1 MFFRTKQT
9 AGRAYLQIVESRRD
23 AGKVRQHVVATLGR
37 LDELTAS
44 GQLERLL
51 RSGARFASQAMVLQ
65 AAREAARQAA
75 DQATDQSETP
85 AVVTRRIGPT
95 LVFQR
100 LWKETGCAAVVAKL
114 AARRKHA
121 FELERAVFLTVL
133 HRLCGGGSDR
143 AAERWRDD
151 VRIEGADDLHLHQLY
166 RAMSWLGQ
174 ELPKA
179 QQDGR
184 TPFAPRCTK
193 DLIEERLFAARRDLF
208 SKLDLVFMDT
218 TSFYFEGAGGDT
230 LGRRGF
236 SKDHRPD
243 LPQMILAVI
252 LDGDGR
258 PVCCEMW
265 PGNTADV
272 TSLVPVVERLR
283 RRFAIERVCVVADR
297 GMISAATLAEIEARG
312 LLYILG
318 ARERTDS
325 LVREIVL
332 DDPDPF
338 VPYCKT
344 TPRKKVI
351 DYEAKAVTLAGRR
364 YIVCRNAEQA
374 DKDGADRT
382 AILASLER
390 QLKQGDK
397 ALVANKGYRRFLKS
411 LGKDH
416 FAIDHAKA
424 EEDARF
430 DGIFVLRANTDLNPV
445 EAMLCYKQLW
455 TVEAIFRTSK
465 SLLATRPIFHQLDT
479 TIRGH
484 VFCSFLALVLKSALE
499 ERIAALGRTT
509 SWQDILSDLH
519 SLSETQIEQDGK
531 RFVVRT
537 APRPAASLALRAAG
551 AALPPT
557 VRSLADA

>member
-1 MFFRTKQT
+1 MFFRKKTT
-9 AGRAYLQIVESRRD
+9 AGRTYLQIVESRR
-23 AGKVRQHVVATLGR
+23 AGGKIRQHIVATLGR
-37 LDELTAS
+37 FDELEAS

-51 RSGARFASQAMVLQ
+51 RSGARFAQHAMLLQ
-65 AAREAARQAA
+65 AAR
-75 DQATDQSETP
+75 DDP
-85 AVVTRRIGPT
+85 ALTVATRRIGPA
-95 LVFQR
+95 LVFERWWQ
-100 LWKETGCAAVVAKL
+100 ETGCRAVVGDL
-114 AARRKHA
+114 AAQRKHA
-121 FELERAVFLTVL
+121 FDLERAVFLTVL
-133 HRLCGGGSDR
+133 HRLMGGGSDR

-151 VRIEGADDLHLHQLY
+151 YRIAGTDELDLHHLY
-166 RAMSWLGQ
+166 RAMAWLG
-174 ELPKA
+174 EDLPQS
-179 QQDGR
+179 QQAGR

-193 DLIEERLFAARRDLF
+193 DLVEERLFAARRDLF

-218 TSFYFEGAGGDT
+218 TSLYFEGAGGAT

-236 SKDHRPD
+236 SKDHRAD

-325 LVREIVL
+325 RVRDIVL
-332 DDPDPF
+332 DDPAPF

-374 DKDGADRT
+374 DKDSADRA

-411 LGKDH
+411 VGKDR
-416 FAIDHAKA
+416 FAIDRAKA
-424 EEDARF
+424 EEDERF
-430 DGIFVLRANTDLNPV
+430 DGIFVLRTNTDLNPV

-465 SLLATRPIFHQLDT
+465 SLLATRPIFHQLDE

-484 VFCSFLALVLKSALE
+484 VFCSFLALTLKKALE
-499 ERIAALGRTT
+499 DRIAELGRTA
-509 SWQDILSDLH
+509 SWQDILADLQ
-519 SLSETQIEQDGK
+519 SLTETEIEQDGK
-531 RFVVRT
+531 RFLIRS
-537 APRPAASLALRAAG
+537 APRPAASLALRATG
-551 AALPPT
+551 VALPPT
-557 VRSLADA
+557 VRPAD